1 MSTGYVSW
9 LKPHLLLI
17 TSVILLGGCSQYGTQ
32 PAQSG
37 SVVAPTVKQS
47 AWKQRQAY
55 IARRQSWNLKSKIS
69 LRYGDENYIFG
80 LSWAQQ
86 PANKYTM
93 RITNPLTGG
102 LVAKLSRQ
110 SGGVTLLSD
119 NGRTYRDT
127 DEERLLLKQSG
138 VRIPVKGMQYWVRGI
153 TSPQYK
159 VDQLILDNLGRP
171 QTLYQAGWKVS
182 YSNYLNNSSQ
192 AMPRKVVLTR
202 SKDKLNIKLIAKRWQ
217 GV

>member
-1 MSTGYVSW
+1 MSTRFVSR
-9 LKPHLLLI
+9 LKPHLLVI
-17 TSVILLGGCSQYGTQ
+17 TSLILLGGCTQYGIQ
-32 PAQSG
+32 PPSAT

-55 IARRQSWNLKSKIS
+55 VARRQNWNLNSKIS

-80 LSWAQQ
+80 LGWEQQ

-93 RITNPLTGG
+93 QITNPLTGA

-110 SGGVTLLSD
+110 NGGVTLLSD

-153 TSPQYK
+153 TSPHYK
-159 VDQLILDNLGRP
+159 VNQLILDNLGRP

-182 YSNYLNNSSQ
+182 YSNYLNNNTQ
-192 AMPRKVVLTR
+192 AMPSKVVLTR
-202 SKDKLNIKLIAKRWQ
+202 SKEKLYIKLIAKRWQ

>member
-1 MSTGYVSW
+1 MSTRFISW

-17 TSVILLGGCSQYGTQ
+17 AGVVLLGGCTQYGTQ
-32 PAQSG
+32 SPQAG
-37 SVVAPTVKQS
+37 SVVSTTVKQS

-55 IARRQSWNLKSKIS
+55 IARRQNWNLNSKIS
-69 LRYGDENYIFG
+69 LSYGDENYIFG
-80 LSWAQQ
+80 LGWAQQ

-93 RITNPLTGG
+93 KITNPLTGA

-202 SKDKLNIKLIAKRWQ
+202 SKDKLYIKLIAKRWQ

>member
-1 MSTGYVSW
+1 MSIRLVSW
-9 LKPHLLLI
+9 MKSRVLLV
-17 TSVILLGGCSQYGTQ
+17 TTVILLGGCTQYGTQ
-32 PAQSG
+32 PPQVK
-37 SVVAPTVKQS
+37 SVVSPSVKQS

-55 IARRQSWNLKSKIS
+55 IARRQNWNLNSKIS

-80 LSWAQQ
+80 LNWAQQ

-93 RITNPLTGG
+93 QITNPLTGA

-127 DEERLLLKQSG
+127 DEERLLLNQSG

-153 TSPQYK
+153 ASPQHK
-159 VDQLILDNLGRP
+159 VEQLILDNLGRP
-171 QTLYQAGWKVS
+171 QTLYQAGWKIS
-182 YSNYLNNSSQ
+182 YSDYLNNSSQ

-202 SKDKLNIKLIAKRWQ
+202 SKDKLYIKLIAKRWQ
-217 GV
+217 GI

>member
-1 MSTGYVSW
+1 MKSRV
-9 LKPHLLLI
+9 LLV
-17 TSVILLGGCSQYGTQ
+17 TTVILLGGCTQYGTQ
-32 PAQSG
+32 PPQVK
-37 SVVAPTVKQS
+37 SVVSPSVKQS

-55 IARRQSWNLKSKIS
+55 IARRQNWNLNSKIS

-80 LSWAQQ
+80 LNWAQQ

-93 RITNPLTGG
+93 QITNPLTGA

-127 DEERLLLKQSG
+127 DEERLLLNQSG

-153 TSPQYK
+153 ASPQHK
-159 VDQLILDNLGRP
+159 VEQLILDNLGRP
-171 QTLYQAGWKVS
+171 QTLYQAGWKIS
-182 YSNYLNNSSQ
+182 YSDYLNNSSQ

-202 SKDKLNIKLIAKRWQ
+202 SKDKLYIKLIAKRWQ
-217 GV
+217 GI

>member
-1 MSTGYVSW
+1 MSIRLVSW
-9 LKPHLLLI
+9 IKLHVLLI
-17 TSVILLGGCSQYGTQ
+17 AGMILLGGCSQYGTQ
-32 PAQSG
+32 PPQIK
-37 SVVAPTVKQS
+37 SVVSPTVKQS

-55 IARRQSWNLKSKIS
+55 MARRQNWSLNSKIS

-86 PANKYTM
+86 PANRYTM
-93 RITNPLTGG
+93 QITNPLTGA

-119 NGRTYRDT
+119 NGKTYHDT
-127 DEERLLLKQSG
+127 DEERLLLNQSG

-153 TSPQYK
+153 ASPQYK

-182 YSNYLNNSSQ
+182 YSNYLNNSTQ

-202 SKDKLNIKLIAKRWQ
+202 SKDKLYIKLIAKRWQ

>member
-1 MSTGYVSW
+1 MSTGYFSW
-9 LKPHLLLI
+9 LKSHLLLI
-17 TSVILLGGCSQYGTQ
+17 TSVVLLGGCTQYGTQ
-32 PAQSG
+32 PPQSR
-37 SVVAPTVKQS
+37 SVVVPTVKQS

-80 LSWAQQ
+80 LSWDQQ

-93 RITNPLTGG
+93 QITNPLTGG

-182 YSNYLNNSSQ
+182 YSNYLNNSPQ
-192 AMPRKVVLTR
+192 AMPRNVVLTR
-202 SKDKLNIKLIAKRWQ
+202 SKDKLYIKLIAKRWQ